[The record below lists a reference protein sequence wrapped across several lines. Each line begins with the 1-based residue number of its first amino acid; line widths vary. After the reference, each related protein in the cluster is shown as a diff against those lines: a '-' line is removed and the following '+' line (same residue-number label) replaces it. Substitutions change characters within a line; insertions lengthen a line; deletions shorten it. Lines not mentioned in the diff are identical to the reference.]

1 MASLY
6 SAFAC
11 AIAGL
16 VLWTGVGWVFARRLP
31 LGGALALP
39 LAPALGWAIQNVVAL
54 ALSRAV
60 GFSFTAIL
68 GAAALACG
76 AALLVAAARE
86 DEPDAR
92 ARIPIWIYAL
102 AALVALGPAL
112 AVLPKFTTDGV
123 ILAPAIFDHSKVTLI
138 DQMVRE
144 GVPPANPVFGGDGA
158 SAGVAYYYLWHFGA
172 AQLARLTDATGWE
185 ADIAATW
192 FTAFSSLCLM
202 SGLAFGFHRRAIAPL
217 FVLVACATGSLRP
230 VLEALF
236 GQEALDR
243 VLRPATGFAG
253 WLFQS
258 SWSPHHV
265 AAAGCVVI
273 ATLLMV
279 QLALRPSVLVTAVLA
294 LVAAAGFQ
302 SSIWVGGVTFAL
314 AGVGVVLVLLCSGV
328 PGGRYRFLAAVVVAA
343 LIAAVLA
350 MPLLI
355 EQYHAALARG
365 GGSPVLIEPYHVLG
379 PAISGITGRI
389 LDLPAYWLVP
399 LLVEFPVAFVA
410 GPVMLRGLV
419 LKRIPQE
426 HDDIVA
432 RTLLMRAL
440 AVLALVSVCG
450 SWLLVSTAGDNNDLG
465 WRAILPGLIVLTAAG
480 AAGAA
485 SWLERRAWPALALVL
500 AATIAAL
507 PAGAVI
513 LSGNLAGKS
522 SPSAAAFAQA
532 PAMWRAVRQHA
543 RPDARVASNPLLF
556 GDMTPWPVNISWA
569 LLADRRSCFA
579 GNELAIAF
587 APLSAERRAEISD
600 RFARVFDGQA
610 SDIDLRALTGEYSC
624 DVVLL
629 TVRDGAWERDPFAT
643 SPHFRLVEAR
653 PGEWRIY
660 VAAAPA
666 APPALP

>member
-6 SAFAC
+6 YAFVC
-11 AIAGL
+11 AIAAL

-31 LGGALALP
+31 LGRALALP

-54 ALSRAV
+54 DLSLVV
-60 GFSFTAIL
+60 GFSLASIL

-76 AALLVAAARE
+76 AVLLLAPSHE
-86 DEPDAR
+86 DEAGER
-92 ARIPIWIYAL
+92 ASIPIWIYAL
-102 AALVALGPAL
+102 AALVALGPAV
-112 AVLPKFTTDGV
+112 AVLPKFTADGI
-123 ILAPAIFDHSKVTLI
+123 ILAPAIFDHSKVALI

-158 SAGVAYYYLWHFGA
+158 PVGVAYYYLWHFGA
-172 AQLARLTDATGWE
+172 AQLARLAGATGWE
-185 ADIAATW
+185 ADIAASW

-202 SGLAFGFHRRAIAPL
+202 SGLAFRFHPRPIAPL
-217 FVLVACATGSLRP
+217 FVLVACSTGSLRP

-236 GQEALDR
+236 GQEPLER

-279 QLALRPSVLVTAVLA
+279 RLALRPSALVTAVLA

-314 AGVGVVLVLLCSGV
+314 AGVGVVLVLLGSGV
-328 PGGRYRFLAAVVVAA
+328 PGGRFRFLAAGVAAA
-343 LIAAVLA
+343 LIAAALA

-355 EQYHAALARG
+355 EQYYAALARG
-365 GGSPVLIEPYHVLG
+365 GGSPLVIEPYHVLG
-379 PAISGITGRI
+379 PAFSGIAGRL
-389 LDLPAYWLVP
+389 LDLPAYWLVL

-410 GPVMLRGLV
+410 GPVTLWRWAC
-419 LKRIPQE
+419 KRMPQKGDE
-426 HDDIVA
+426 AFA
-432 RTLLMRAL
+432 RTLLVRAL
-440 AVLALVSVCG
+440 AVLALVSVGC
-450 SWLLVSTAGDNNDLG
+450 SWLLVSTVGDNNDLG

-485 SWLERRAWPALALVL
+485 SWLERRAWPAFALVL

-513 LSGNLAGKS
+513 LPGNLVGMP

-600 RFARVFDGQA
+600 RFVRVFDGRA
-610 SDIDLRALTGEYSC
+610 SDTDLRALTEEYHC
-624 DVVLL
+624 EVVLL
-629 TVRDGAWERDPFAT
+629 TARDGAWERDPFAA
-643 SPHFRLVEAR
+643 SLLFRLAEEQA
-653 PGEWRIY
+653 GKWRIY
-660 VAAAPA
+660 MA